1 MNLIYQYW
9 DGPVRESC
17 QAGVNAMKKYAK
29 SIGAEYLFEENPNW
43 LRSTFK
49 YDFGNYS
56 PHYGAF
62 KPVYDESF
70 DKYDKIMFVDT
81 DVFPVDGLKENI
93 FDEFTG
99 EIGICTEPEQSRIR
113 TITRGRITHDTDE
126 RWGEMLKNMFNTQVP
141 RDRYGIIAYNTGVVL
156 YSKEGRVKA
165 REKFQD
171 FKQYVDTVRRMGL
184 DSFYTCDQPYL
195 HAQMFIHN
203 MDVQDM
209 DNGWNSYVHYAKI
222 KGNPELDLCDW
233 RTKDTKMVHVQ
244 LMGADSKDTAWHW
257 NIVNMPQNMW
267 NLD

>member
-17 QAGVNAMKKYAK
+17 EAGVNAMSKYAR
-29 SIGAEYLFEENPNW
+29 SIGAEYIFEKNPDW

-56 PHYGAF
+56 AHYGAF
-62 KPVYDESF
+62 KPIYDKSF
-70 DKYDKIMFVDT
+70 DKYDKIMFADT

-126 RWGEMLKNMFNTQVP
+126 RWAKLLENVFNTQVP
-141 RDRYGIIAYNTGVVL
+141 RDRYGVIAYNSGMVL

-171 FKQYVDTVRRMGL
+171 FREYVHMIKSEAL
-184 DSFYTCDQPYL
+184 DNFYVCDQPYL

-203 MDVQDM
+203 MDVQNM
-209 DNGWNSYVHYAKI
+209 DNGWNSYVHHSKI
-222 KGNPELDLCDW
+222 QNYSSLMLCDQ
-233 RTKDTKMVHVQ
+233 RNKDTKMVHVQ
-244 LMGADSKDTAWHW
+244 LLGADDKDAAWHW
-257 NIVNMPQNMW
+257 NIVNMPKNMW